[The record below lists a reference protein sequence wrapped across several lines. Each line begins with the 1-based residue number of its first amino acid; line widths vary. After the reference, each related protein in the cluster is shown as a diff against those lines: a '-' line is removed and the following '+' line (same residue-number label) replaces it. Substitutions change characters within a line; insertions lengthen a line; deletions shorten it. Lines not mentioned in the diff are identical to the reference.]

1 MLVNFEVDLILI
13 EYPFTCVFISLQ
25 IPLIIF
31 AVIFGVYLYYTGGVW
46 RLKKCSYAL
55 KNALI
60 NGPHDSNR
68 CEKMMKI
75 KINLHVETKN
85 GKNTFRH
92 DPIIIDNVQ
101 LVLIPAASTITMD
114 E

>member
-1 MLVNFEVDLILI
+1 MLVNIEVDLILI

-25 IPLIIF
+25 ISLIIF
-31 AVIFGVYLYYTGGVW
+31 AVIFGVYLYYTDGVW
-46 RLKKCSYAL
+46 RHKECSYAA
-55 KNALI
+55 KNSPI
-60 NGPHDSNR
+60 DGSHDPNR
-68 CEKMMKI
+68 GEKMIKV
-75 KINLHVETKN
+75 KINLHVETKD
-85 GKNTFRH
+85 GRNTFRH